1 MVQSRQK
8 AENETENKD
17 NNVGSLLDIDTCI
30 DLRTPCSKIHCSPP
44 EDQHLGLVFWCRRLL
59 NLLSNNTTKPF

>member
-30 DLRTPCSKIHCSPP
+30 ENSLF
-44 EDQHLGLVFWCRRLL
+44 E
-59 NLLSNNTTKPF
+59 NTL